1 MCKPQVV
8 DRLTFQGSMALIY
21 FEVRSF
27 DYTAHVEG
35 GREVRC
41 YPESETGVFL
51 LALAMPPAPL
61 R

>member
-1 MCKPQVV
+1 
-8 DRLTFQGSMALIY
+8 MALIY

-27 DYTAHVEG
+27 DYTAHVEVG
-35 GREVRC
+35 S

-61 R
+61 C